1 MSGSTHLYRRL
12 RLILGLTVIISLLT
26 VLSSPSTRPAFTAVD
41 IRTTHRVAARQAQDP
56 QFSPSKKPDLCH
68 GWTSN
73 VTTDDDPEGCMRAI
87 KYRQVESLSRDL
99 LREMT

>member
-26 VLSSPSTRPAFTAVD
+26 VLSSPSTFPALTVVD

-56 QFSPSKKPDLCH
+56 QFSPFKKPDLCH

-73 VTTDDDPEGCMRAI
+73 VTNDDDPKGCMRAI